1 MNEENGVMKIFLGA
15 AIMVMFGFML
25 WAVLEHYH
33 DEHPNDRYDNR
44 MNNNQSH
51 ELIIR
56 DSDRRSNDRQHNPYY
71 CPDCR
76 RTVNSCNHYRRY
88 DPYYNKGY
96 YYCPDCNRLTRG
108 CAHSRHR
115 NPYFGIEIDIR

>member
-1 MNEENGVMKIFLGA
+1 MNEENGVMKIFLGG

-33 DEHPNDRYDNR
+33 DEHGYDQRGVRILRGLDRHD
-44 MNNNQSH
+44 
-51 ELIIR
+51 
-56 DSDRRSNDRQHNPYY
+56 DRNDRQHNPYY

-76 RTVNSCNHYRRY
+76 RSVNSCPHYRRY

-108 CAHSRHR
+108 CAHSRYR